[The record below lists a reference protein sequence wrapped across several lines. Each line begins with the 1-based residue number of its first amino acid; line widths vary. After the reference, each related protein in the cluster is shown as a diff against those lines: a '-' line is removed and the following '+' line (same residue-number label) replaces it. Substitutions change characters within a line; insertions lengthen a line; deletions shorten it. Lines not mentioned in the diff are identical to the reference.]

1 MAFMHRNPVRALDDC
16 CGDRKC
22 HAMLAPAN
30 GRRTA
35 APPGQERKNE
45 EVFSMSAS
53 TVLILFLVA
62 MVLSIYFG
70 NQFDA
75 IGLISMSFAYLI
87 GVFGLGLKTSVV
99 VGMFPAKILFT
110 IIGICWL
117 FGYANENG
125 TLRQITLIL
134 VYRFRRFP
142 SILPWVFF
150 LIAGVICMTGA
161 SPYAPNAVLMPIIIS
176 ICLATNMNPLFGS
189 LMINIGSYIGA
200 QAPWGQGANIRTI
213 LPPTSIGSGPTAAIL
228 LPPSTA
234 YRPVPPVSPSPLTP
248 PAGAIPVPRLT
259 AAMRETPFPT
269 AWLLRLRVRTE
280 RALRSHCVAP

>member
-1 MAFMHRNPVRALDDC
+1 
-16 CGDRKC
+16 
-22 HAMLAPAN
+22 
-30 GRRTA
+30 
-35 APPGQERKNE
+35 
-45 EVFSMSAS
+45 MSAS

-70 NQFDA
+70 NKFDA

-142 SILPWVFF
+142 SILP
-150 LIAGVICMTGA
+150 
-161 SPYAPNAVLMPIIIS
+161 
-176 ICLATNMNPLFGS
+176 
-189 LMINIGSYIGA
+189 
-200 QAPWGQGANIRTI
+200 
-213 LPPTSIGSGPTAAIL
+213 
-228 LPPSTA
+228 
-234 YRPVPPVSPSPLTP
+234 
-248 PAGAIPVPRLT
+248 
-259 AAMRETPFPT
+259 
-269 AWLLRLRVRTE
+269 
-280 RALRSHCVAP
+280 

>member
-1 MAFMHRNPVRALDDC
+1 
-16 CGDRKC
+16 
-22 HAMLAPAN
+22 
-30 GRRTA
+30 
-35 APPGQERKNE
+35 
-45 EVFSMSAS
+45 MSAS

-134 VYRFRRFP
+134 VY
-142 SILPWVFF
+142 
-150 LIAGVICMTGA
+150 
-161 SPYAPNAVLMPIIIS
+161 
-176 ICLATNMNPLFGS
+176 
-189 LMINIGSYIGA
+189 
-200 QAPWGQGANIRTI
+200 
-213 LPPTSIGSGPTAAIL
+213 
-228 LPPSTA
+228 
-234 YRPVPPVSPSPLTP
+234 
-248 PAGAIPVPRLT
+248 
-259 AAMRETPFPT
+259 
-269 AWLLRLRVRTE
+269 
-280 RALRSHCVAP
+280 